1 MRVAYFSPLPP
12 ERTGVAA
19 YSALLLPELE
29 RRLDIVVQPRGAR
42 EPSADCDLAV
52 YHVGNNVAGH
62 GWIVEA
68 LRRRSGLVVLHDA
81 VLHNL
86 VADLTI
92 GRGDNRAYVEAMERE
107 GGPVGREL
115 ALAAVAGDLPPLWTV
130 RPEDFSLAAHVL
142 DYADGV
148 VVHSRYAEGIVRSSG
163 YSGPLWQIPMP
174 AWPAPAVGKPHGL
187 PCAASPLVGCFGN
200 LGLAKR
206 VPQLLEAFALLRHEH
221 PEALLVLGGDVVPPL
236 ELEPHLA
243 RLGLE
248 EGRSVLLLDYVG
260 EDRLWSLL
268 AACDVF
274 VALRWPTMGE
284 TSGMAIRALSAACP
298 LVVSDAGWFSE
309 LPDSVVAK
317 VPVDEWEVETLAAYL
332 DRLASDPGLRER
344 LGAAGAEYARRE
356 HDLGRVADSYAAVF
370 AEALRAPRE
379 RVPS

>member
-1 MRVAYFSPLPP
+1 LRVAYFSPLPP
-12 ERTGVAA
+12 ERTGIAE

-29 RRLDIVVQPRGAR
+29 RRLDVVVQPRGVT
-42 EPSADCDLAV
+42 EPPDDVDLAV

-68 LRRRSGLVVLHDA
+68 LKRRPGLVALHDA

-86 VADLTI
+86 VADLTV
-92 GRGDNRAYVEAMERE
+92 GRGDHRAYVEAVGRE
-107 GGPVGREL
+107 GGPLGREL
-115 ALAAVAGDLPPLWTV
+115 ALGAVAGDFPPLWTV
-130 RPEDFSLAAHVL
+130 RPEDFSLAGYVL
-142 DYADGV
+142 DHAGGV
-148 VVHSRYAEGIVRSSG
+148 IVHSRYAEGIVRGSG
-163 YSGPLWQIPMP
+163 YSGPVWQIPMP
-174 AWPAPAVGKPHGL
+174 AWPAPAVGESHGL
-187 PCAASPLVGCFGN
+187 PRPGSPLVGCFGN

-206 VPQLLEAFALLRHEH
+206 VPQLLEAFAFLRREH

-243 RLGLE
+243 RLGLD
-248 EGRSVLLLDYVG
+248 EGRSVLMLDYLG

-268 AACDVF
+268 AACDVC

-298 LVVSDAGWFSE
+298 LVVSDAGWFAE

-332 DRLASDPGLRER
+332 DRLASDPRLRKR
-344 LGAAGAEYARRE
+344 LGAAGAEHAKRE
-356 HDLGRVADSYAAVF
+356 HDLGRVADSYVAVF
-370 AEALRAPRE
+370 AEAGAAGAR
-379 RVPS
+379 S

>member
-1 MRVAYFSPLPP
+1 LRVAYFSPLPP
-12 ERTGVAA
+12 ERTGIAE

-29 RRLDIVVQPRGAR
+29 RRLDVVAQPRGVT
-42 EPSADCDLAV
+42 ELPGDVDVTV

-68 LRRRSGLVVLHDA
+68 LKRRSGLVVLHDA
-81 VLHNL
+81 ILHNL
-86 VADLTI
+86 VADMTV
-92 GRGDNRAYVEAMERE
+92 GRGDNQAYVEAVGRE

-115 ALAAVAGDLPPLWTV
+115 ALGAVAGDFPPLWTV
-130 RPEDFSLAAHVL
+130 RPESFSLACYVL
-142 DYADGV
+142 DHAEGV
-148 VVHSRYAEGIVRSSG
+148 VVHSRYAEGIVRASG
-163 YSGPLWQIPMP
+163 YSGPVWQIPMP
-174 AWPAPAVGKPHGL
+174 AWPAPAVSQSPGL
-187 PCAASPLVGCFGN
+187 PRAGSPLIGCFGN

-206 VPQLLEAFALLRHEH
+206 VPQLLDAFALLHHEH

-248 EGRSVLLLDYVG
+248 EGRSVLVLDYLG

-268 AACDVF
+268 AACDVC

-298 LVVSDAGWFSE
+298 LVVSDAGWFAE

-332 DRLASDPGLRER
+332 DRLASDPDLRER
-344 LGAAGAEYARRE
+344 LAAAGAEYAKHE
-356 HDLGRVADSYAAVF
+356 HDLGRVADSYVAVF
-370 AEALRAPRE
+370 AEAVAAGAR
-379 RVPS
+379 S

>member
-1 MRVAYFSPLPP
+1 LRVAYFSPIPP

-29 RRLDIVVQPRGAR
+29 RRVDVVVQPRGAT
-42 EPSADCDLAV
+42 ESPADVDLAV

-68 LRRRSGLVVLHDA
+68 LKRHPGLVVLHDA
-81 VLHNL
+81 ILHNL

-92 GRGDNRAYVEAMERE
+92 GRGDSRAYVQALERE
-107 GGPVGREL
+107 GGPIGREL
-115 ALAAVAGDLPPLWTV
+115 ARSALVGDLPPLWTV
-130 RPEDFSLAAHVL
+130 RPEDFSLAGHIL
-142 DYADGV
+142 EHADGV

-163 YSGPLWQIPMP
+163 YSGPVWQIPMA
-174 AWPAPAVGKPHGL
+174 AWPAPAVGEPPGL
-187 PCAASPLVGCFGN
+187 PRAGSPLVGCFGN

-221 PEALLVLGGDVVPPL
+221 PEALLVLGGDIVPPL
-236 ELEPHLA
+236 ELGPHLA

-248 EGRSVLLLDYVG
+248 EGGSVILLGYLA
-260 EDRLWSLL
+260 EARLWSLL
-268 AACDVF
+268 AACDAC

-332 DRLASDPGLRER
+332 VRLASDSGLRER

-356 HDLGRVADSYAAVF
+356 HELGRVADAYAAVF
-370 AEALRAPRE
+370 AEALRTPRE
-379 RVPS
+379 RVRS